1 MLLERTGIEKIPENA
16 RYGNPRSLFYLWFAA
31 NLTIADFALGFVP
44 VSLGMNFTSSILA
57 IIIGNILGS
66 CVVGLSAIMGPST
79 GYPQMMGTSNPMGR
93 KVMRLFGIINLSNTG
108 GWFIVNN
115 ILSVFAL
122 YLIFGISYLLLLP
135 LFVFAIYIVAYLG
148 HNIIHKVER
157 ILSYILGVMFVAIL
171 GEIISSSRF
180 HAISSQIYGSD
191 LRIDAAFFG
200 MVAFTYSYLM
210 SWGPYASDYSRYLPS
225 NSSMK
230 SVFINTFSGSFLSVT
245 FVEIVALIISF
256 STLSSSSIQSL
267 KSVSGHLY
275 PLAMLTIAL
284 GGIAA
289 NVLNL
294 YSASLSGLVGGIK
307 IRRTAFVGIIAFAGG
322 LLSILFYTGFYQFFE
337 SFLLI
342 LDYWISPWIA
352 VLVMDFLVLKQRKL
366 SFSSAFNTRGVIAYA
381 AGLLS
386 SIPFMDV
393 SIGPYSHAFPISSML
408 GGIDISYFVSFGV
421 ASLVYLAMAKSVRMK
436 NVKVTNNPNIHDS
449 DKNDTLAEH

>member
-1 MLLERTGIEKIPENA
+1 MLLERAGIAEIPEDE
-16 RYGNPRSLFYLWFAA
+16 RHGNPRSLFYLWFAA

-44 VSLGMNFTSSILA
+44 MSLGMNFTSSILA

-93 KVMRLFGIINLSNTG
+93 KAMRLFGIINLSNTG

-115 ILSVFAL
+115 ILSVLAL
-122 YLIFGISYLLLLP
+122 YLIFGVSYLVLLP
-135 LFVFAIYIVAYLG
+135 LFVSAIYVVAYLG

-157 ILSYILGVMFVAIL
+157 ALSYTLAVMFVAIL
-171 GEIISSSRF
+171 VEILSSSRF
-180 HAISSQIYGSD
+180 HAISGQLFGSD
-191 LRIDAAFFG
+191 VRLGAAFFG

-230 SVFINTFSGSFLSVT
+230 TTFISTFSGSFLSVT

-267 KSVSGHLY
+267 KTVSGYLY
-275 PLAMLTIAL
+275 PLSMLTIAL

-307 IRRTAFVGIIAFAGG
+307 MRRTAFVGIIAVTGG
-322 LLSILFYTGFYQFFE
+322 VLSILFYRGFYQFFE
-337 SFLLI
+337 SFLLV

-352 VLVMDFLVLKQRKL
+352 VLVMDFLVLKQRRL
-366 SFSSAFNTRGVIAYA
+366 SFSSAVKARGIIAYA

-393 SIGPYSHAFPISSML
+393 SIGPYSHAFPISSVL

-421 ASLVYLAMAKSVRMK
+421 ASLVYLAMAKAGRMK
-436 NVKVTNNPNIHDS
+436 NVTIADNPDIHDS
-449 DKNDTLAEH
+449 GK